1 MSTLTQ
7 TLHREHEGLL
17 GDVEHIRIAARQVP
31 ELSPEERDVVR
42 GRILD
47 FLRDTLVPHAKLEE
61 REIYPKVARILGHPD
76 STATMIYDHLAIRER
91 TADLADVDPE
101 DAARLQE
108 LLYGLY
114 ALIKVHFW
122 KEEELY
128 LPLVEEHGCAA
139 PGESA

>member
-7 TLHREHEGLL
+7 TVHREHEGLL
-17 GDVEHIRIAARQVP
+17 GDVEHIRIAARQMP
-31 ELSPEERDVVR
+31 ELSPGEREVVR
-42 GRILD
+42 ARVLD

-76 STATMIYDHLAIRER
+76 STATMTYDHLAIRER
-91 TADLADVDPE
+91 TADLADVELE
-101 DAARLQE
+101 DVARLQE

-128 LPLVEEHGCAA
+128 LSLLETQG
-139 PGESA
+139 G

>member
-7 TLHREHEGLL
+7 TLHKEHEGLL
-17 GDVEHIRIAARQVP
+17 DEVERIRLAAREIP
-31 ELSPEERDVVR
+31 GLSPEERDLLR
-42 GRILD
+42 GRVLA
-47 FLRDTLVPHAKLEE
+47 FLREILVPHAKLEE
-61 REIYPKVARILGHPD
+61 RELYPKVARILGHPD
-76 STATMIYDHLAIRER
+76 STASMVYDHLAIRER
-91 TADLADVDPE
+91 VADLGEAELD

-128 LPLVEEHGCAA
+128 LPLVERRGGGC
-139 PGESA
+139 